1 VIVKEDAAS
10 VSPIIGAGSN
20 FQAVSSRRK
29 ANDPMTVRFTAS
41 SLKTGEK
48 MEIKF
53 ERFHLQS
60 DLRSPLKEFE
70 STSVPTEVRID
81 PLTKRRSRIITWG
94 LPAQGKFDFSQMVA
108 ESQRCFFCPE
118 NVFSKT
124 PQFPTEMI
132 PEGRILN
139 GKAVGFPN
147 LNPVGT
153 YGSVVVLC
161 QEHFLHLNQFTPEM
175 YEEGLSVAIEIIR
188 RTTAFDPDSHYWQ
201 ISQNF
206 LLPGGSSILHPHLQV
221 IGDPIPTNEMEWL
234 LDASSAYYQ
243 RSRTLYWNDLVYIE
257 QGLGKRY
264 ITQIGKVHWFV
275 SFAPI
280 GFNEVCGSVE
290 GHGSVTTLGKEEISS
305 LAKGIASTLKYYD
318 AKDLNSFNFSIY
330 SISGEASYQL
340 LIRIISR
347 TPIHPYYL
355 NDWTSYEVLQSELT
369 SNIIPEELCRDIRP
383 YFP

>member
-1 VIVKEDAAS
+1 
-10 VSPIIGAGSN
+10 
-20 FQAVSSRRK
+20 
-29 ANDPMTVRFTAS
+29 
-41 SLKTGEK
+41 

-60 DLRSPLKEFE
+60 DLLSPMEGFE
-70 STSVPTEVRID
+70 SISVPTEVRID

-94 LPAQGKFDFSQMVA
+94 LPTKGKFDFSQMGT
-108 ESQRCFFCPE
+108 ESKECFFCPE
-118 NVFSKT
+118 NVLSKT
-124 PQFPTEMI
+124 PKFLKEII
-132 PEGRILN
+132 PEGRIVI

-161 QEHFLHLNQFTPEM
+161 HEHFLNLNQFMPDI
-175 YEEGLSVAIEIIR
+175 YEEGFSVALEIIR
-188 RTTAFDPDSHYWQ
+188 RTTAFDPDTHYWQ

-234 LDASSAYYQ
+234 LDASSSYYH
-243 RSRTLYWNDLVYIE
+243 RNKTLYWNDLIQIE
-257 QGLGKRY
+257 KGLGQRF
-264 ITQIGKVHWFV
+264 ITSIGKVHWFV

-280 GFNEVCGSVE
+280 GFNEVCGIVE
-290 GHGSVTTLGKEEISS
+290 GHGSITTLGKEEICA
-305 LAKGIASTLKYYD
+305 LARGIVSTLKYYND
-318 AKDLNSFNFSIY
+318 KDLNSFNLSIY

-340 LIRIISR
+340 FIRIISR
-347 TPIHPYYL
+347 TPIQPYYL
-355 NDWTSYEVLQSELT
+355 NDWTSFEVLQSELT
-369 SNIIPEELCRDIRP
+369 SNVYPEELCREIQP